1 MSSLTSLKV
10 FGSLTALAMLGGC
23 ATTPAQPA
31 AETQTAKLSKPSP
44 EEIET
49 IARAD
54 ALTQATFW
62 NDYYN
67 AYPGDLDISVAF
79 VKSLRA
85 INSHDRAV
93 EVAKTTSIKFPN
105 EPAIALELGRA
116 HAGLGHLVEA
126 VAAYEKTTKLAPF
139 DATPYAAMAI
149 LYDSHNQ
156 HERAQIAYRRAIAL
170 DPNRPVTLSNL
181 GLSLALSGD
190 VEEAEF
196 ALRQATALPGAT
208 TAVRQNLALVLGL
221 QGKFDEAREIAEIDA
236 PEGVAKKNTEFL
248 RQMIGN
254 NVQLSTLAHGSPSSR
269 SDYQP
274 AAPAEVPT
282 AAPTQT
288 VASGP
293 IQLSEEEP
301 ISDISTLQLR
311 SRKRSD
317 SK

>member
-1 MSSLTSLKV
+1 
-10 FGSLTALAMLGGC
+10 
-23 ATTPAQPA
+23 
-31 AETQTAKLSKPSP
+31 
-44 EEIET
+44 
-49 IARAD
+49 
-54 ALTQATFW
+54 
-62 NDYYN
+62 
-67 AYPGDLDISVAF
+67 
-79 VKSLRA
+79 
-85 INSHDRAV
+85 
-93 EVAKTTSIKFPN
+93 
-105 EPAIALELGRA
+105 
-116 HAGLGHLVEA
+116 
-126 VAAYEKTTKLAPF
+126 
-139 DATPYAAMAI
+139 MAI